1 MVVHLGTI
9 ILAVAFAASSSY
21 ARQAE
26 VRLSPGEEA
35 NVAGHTVEYI
45 ETVTRG
51 SDRVV
56 TVAARVRVDGD
67 EVFEPRL
74 NRYRASG
81 MVIGTPSV
89 RVGPTRDVYLALTSS
104 PEAEDSA
111 GATNGDE
118 IGLRVI
124 IQPMVVW
131 LWTGG
136 IVMVLGT
143 VLALVPTKRR
153 RGEEAGTP
161 EPESPEGTDV
171 DEVLT

>member
-1 MVVHLGTI
+1 
-9 ILAVAFAASSSY
+9 
-21 ARQAE
+21 
-26 VRLSPGEEA
+26 
-35 NVAGHTVEYI
+35 
-45 ETVTRG
+45 VTRG
-51 SDRVV
+51 SDRLV

-67 EVFEPRL
+67 QVFEPRL
-74 NRYRASG
+74 NRYRSSG

-89 RVGPTRDVYLALTSS
+89 RVGPAQDVYLALTSS
-104 PEAEDSA
+104 PEAGGS
-111 GATNGDE
+111 GAPATGDE

-143 VLALVPTKRR
+143 VLALVPTRR
-153 RGEEAGTP
+153 RRSEAAQTP
-161 EPESPEGTDV
+161 EPEGPEGTDV